1 MEMSRQDAERLSAL
15 RAAVEREMQLLDG
28 LLQRVS
34 SATLKRTIA
43 IARRDVSS
51 IEPDL
56 LRHVAESPD
65 PGTLLAGAELCLARV
80 VGTREGALGLE
91 HDSSAQG

>member
-15 RAAVEREMQLLDG
+15 RAAVECEMPLLDG
-28 LLQRVS
+28 LLQRLS

-43 IARRDVSS
+43 IARRDVSN

-65 PGTLLAGAELCLARV
+65 PGTLLSGAKLCLARV
-80 VGTREGALGLE
+80 AGAREGALGLGR
-91 HDSSAQG
+91 DSSAQG